1 MKQLESE
8 KEAEKRIKL
17 AEIEN
22 QISTLQDDE
31 EAAEVEI
38 NMELSAGEKVYLNN
52 LVSYMLH
59 INV

>member
-22 QISTLQDDE
+22 QILARRDE
-31 EAAEVEI
+31 EVQI
-38 NMELSAGEKVYLNN
+38 ELSAGEKVYLNN
-52 LVSYMLH
+52 LVSCILRV
-59 INV
+59 IV